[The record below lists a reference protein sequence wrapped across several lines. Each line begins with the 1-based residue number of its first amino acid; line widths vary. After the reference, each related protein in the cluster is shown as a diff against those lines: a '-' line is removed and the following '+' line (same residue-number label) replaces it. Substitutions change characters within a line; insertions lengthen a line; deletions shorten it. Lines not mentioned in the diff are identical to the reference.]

1 MKALSP
7 LLIIVLSLLTFSCQ
21 NGKHSEPSLLDRIA
35 QLKALGDSAPQ
46 EALKQLGTLE
56 PLAQKGDAYERQK
69 FLLLQAR
76 LRDKAYMMPYS
87 ADTMLAVVSYFEQEG
102 TKRDKAE
109 AYYYLAS
116 NFRDLED
123 YPQAIAN
130 FLKAMDV
137 AENDKECDV
146 TLLNY
151 TYSQL
156 SYLYRVEL
164 NPAAATAIAKKSLA
178 LVTSQGSADPID
190 YMDVA
195 TSCFHEGDT
204 LEGMEYAEKAME
216 KIAHDRSATRY
227 ADVVTELLRFYSVQR
242 DRERAKRCLEM
253 LHGVPAEKR
262 PSNYFS
268 GMANYYELFGPLD
281 SAVVMYEYLCEHHK
295 TPSMRSYSA
304 RHLMHYYRKV
314 GNYERSSFY
323 AQAYQN
329 AQNEIWEKRQMENS
343 AKANGEWVY
352 KKNDAEIQ
360 ATKNRLRTIVYWIA
374 GGTAAIVLTVGGI
387 YFSYR
392 RRKEKELQSKEEEI
406 EALRQIL
413 ARHTEG
419 MTEMQQPATR
429 GNGKTPGPR
438 IQEREHAHKVQLL
451 LDRMLEER
459 HSEADRVVVEKFRKA
474 AQHKRY
480 QVAEA
485 DWLPF
490 MACIDRMYPEF
501 RNDIKQALPHAK
513 PGMLRVCYLLKA
525 GFTNPE
531 IVHITE
537 ESRQTIFN
545 RSRKIREKM
554 GERLHIPTEK
564 EEKEKGT
571 FR

>member
-87 ADTMLAVVSYFEQEG
+87 ADTMLAVVCYFEQEG

-123 YPQAIAN
+123 YPQAIRN

-268 GMANYYELFGPLD
+268 GMANYYELFGPQD
-281 SAVVMYEYLCEHHK
+281 SAVALYEYLCEHDK

-304 RHLMHYYRKV
+304 RHLMEHYREV

-323 AQAYQN
+323 ALAYQK
-329 AQNEIWEKRQMENS
+329 AQNEIWERRKMENS

-360 ATKNRLRTIVYWIA
+360 ATKNRLRTIVYGIA

-438 IQEREHAHKVQLL
+438 IQEREHAHKVQIL

-537 ESRQTIFN
+537 ESRQTISN
-545 RSRKIREKM
+545 RSKKIREKM
-554 GERLHIPTEK
+554 GEHLHIPS
-564 EEKEKGT
+564 EKEKEGK
-571 FR
+571 

>member
-268 GMANYYELFGPLD
+268 GMANYYELFGPQD
-281 SAVVMYEYLCEHHK
+281 SAVALYEYLCEHDK

-438 IQEREHAHKVQLL
+438 IQEREHAHKVQIL

-537 ESRQTIFN
+537 ESRQTISN
-545 RSRKIREKM
+545 RSKKIREKM
-554 GERLHIPTEK
+554 GEHLHIPS
-564 EEKEKGT
+564 EKEKEGK
-571 FR
+571 

>member
-102 TKRDKAE
+102 SKRDKAE

-123 YPQAIAN
+123 YPQAIKN

-137 AENDKECDV
+137 AEGDKECDV
-146 TLLNY
+146 KLLNCI
-151 TYSQL
+151 YSQL
-156 SYLYRVEL
+156 SYLYRVQL
-164 NPAAATAIAKKSLA
+164 NPVGTKEIAKKSLA
-178 LVTSQGSADPID
+178 LVQSQGTADPTD
-190 YMDVA
+190 YMDVG
-195 TSCFHEGDT
+195 TSCFYNGDT

-268 GMANYYELFGPLD
+268 GMANYYELFGPQD
-281 SAVVMYEYLCEHHK
+281 SAVALYEYLCEHDK

-438 IQEREHAHKVQLL
+438 IQEREHAHKVQIL

-537 ESRQTIFN
+537 ESRQTISN
-545 RSRKIREKM
+545 RSKKIREKM
-554 GERLHIPTEK
+554 GEHLHIPS
-564 EEKEKGT
+564 EKEKEGK
-571 FR
+571 

>member
-102 TKRDKAE
+102 SKRDKAE

-204 LEGMEYAEKAME
+204 LEGMEYAENAME

-268 GMANYYELFGPLD
+268 GMANYYELFGPQD
-281 SAVVMYEYLCEHHK
+281 SAVALYEYLCEHDK

-304 RHLMHYYRKV
+304 RHLMEHYREV

-323 AQAYQN
+323 ALAYQK
-329 AQNEIWEKRQMENS
+329 AQNEIWERRKMENS

-438 IQEREHAHKVQLL
+438 IQEREHAHKVQIL

-513 PGMLRVCYLLKA
+513 PGILRVCYLLKA

-537 ESRQTIFN
+537 ESRQTISN
-545 RSRKIREKM
+545 RSKKIREKM
-554 GERLHIPTEK
+554 GEHLHIPS
-564 EEKEKGT
+564 EKEKEGK
-571 FR
+571 

>member
-268 GMANYYELFGPLD
+268 GMANYYELFGPQD
-281 SAVVMYEYLCEHHK
+281 SAVALYEYLCEHDK

-304 RHLMHYYRKV
+304 RHLMEHYREV

-323 AQAYQN
+323 ALAYQK
-329 AQNEIWEKRQMENS
+329 AQNEIWERRKMENS

-352 KKNDAEIQ
+352 KKNEAEIQ

-438 IQEREHAHKVQLL
+438 IQEREHAHKVQIL

-537 ESRQTIFN
+537 ESRQTISN
-545 RSRKIREKM
+545 RSKKIREKM
-554 GERLHIPTEK
+554 GEHLHIPS
-564 EEKEKGT
+564 EKEKEGK
-571 FR
+571 